1 MRQHIYRIME
11 EKKLQKA
18 RNEKE
23 RKEIC
28 SDKANYAPMSYIIPD
43 KEDKLNYGKIR
54 TTEERNVGC

>member
-1 MRQHIYRIME
+1 ME